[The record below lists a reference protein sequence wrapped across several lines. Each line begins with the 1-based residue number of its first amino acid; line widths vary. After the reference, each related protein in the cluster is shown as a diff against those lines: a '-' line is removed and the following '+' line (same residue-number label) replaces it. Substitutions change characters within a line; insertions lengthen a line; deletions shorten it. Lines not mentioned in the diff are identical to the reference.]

1 MPAHEA
7 FDIPL
12 IAIEGIDGAGKSTL
26 LRSLRKD
33 PELDH
38 ITFTG
43 EFESPVGKL
52 LENEPQWHLDPIL
65 KLYGFAA
72 DRAFT
77 FRRLAA
83 LPKPSALVWDRYVA
97 SAFVYREA
105 EKERG
110 KWSYSGADANQINE
124 LFPPAKYTL
133 LLDVPLHVAAARKRG
148 VPELAEVVQRLYN
161 EFAQNDSSWHRID
174 AQDTREVVFH
184 NAKSLILDF
193 APRPGV

>member
-26 LRSLRKD
+26 LQSLRND
-33 PELDH
+33 PELKH

-43 EFESPVGKL
+43 EFESPVGQML
-52 LENEPQWHLDPIL
+52 QDEPQWHQDPIL
-65 KLYGFAA
+65 KLYAFAA
-72 DRAFT
+72 DRAFI
-77 FRRLAA
+77 FRRLAS

-97 SAFVYREA
+97 SALVYREA
-105 EKERG
+105 EMLLGRWPYG
-110 KWSYSGADANQINE
+110 RADAERING
-124 LFPPAKYTL
+124 LFPPAMHTL
-133 LLDVPLHVAAARKRG
+133 LLDLPLQVAAGRKAG
-148 VPELAEVVQRLYN
+148 LPEVAEVVQRLYN
-161 EFAQNDSSWHRID
+161 DLADNDSSWHRID
-174 AQDTREVVFH
+174 AQDTPEVVFQ